1 MPKVAKGRKF
11 RSSALR
17 KASSGTTTAEDS
29 TKQKAVAVAETPIQE
44 PGIAEPNHGVVEAAI
59 YVIIISSRA
68 RNKQA
73 ESRTERSV
81 KTRPEHHHRPRDD
94 DNHQRRRTGTASLSR
109 GQRKRQAKR
118 DQYLRREKLIL
129 SSLQL
134 QKAQE
139 QARRIDGLDAMKEAL
154 LATVVEKAGDPVQNA
169 MCGRGWRKPQVH
181 EQRAAHPPQP

>member
-17 KASSGTTTAEDS
+17 KASSGTTTAEDRHQAKGRRGGGNADTGARHRRRTQS
-29 TKQKAVAVAETPIQE
+29 WWWWQ
-44 PGIAEPNHGVVEAAI
+44 AAI
-59 YVIIISSRA
+59 VVIIISSRRRA
-68 RNKQA
+68 
-73 ESRTERSV
+73 ERSV
-81 KTRPEHHHRPRDD
+81 KTRPEHHH
-94 DNHQRRRTGTASLSR
+94 NHTGRRQPPTATAPAASLSR

-154 LATVVEKAGDPVQNA
+154 LATVVDKAGDPVQNA
-169 MCGRGWRKPQVH
+169 DS
-181 EQRAAHPPQP
+181 AAVGGDK